1 MPQATAFMLRSPIWR
16 PTEMP
21 TGPESMVNT
30 MCAPLRSIAESSA
43 VTSVAVAE
51 GCQVP
56 TTSIFIAGRFFC
68 AAATSASVHTAFS
81 ASNATLGISVFS
93 SVRICWPIEFIT
105 AKSVRARSTSFTGVM
120 RNQYL

>member
-1 MPQATAFMLRSPIWR
+1 MPQATAFMPRSPIWR

-21 TGPESMVNT
+21 TGPESAVNT
-30 MCAPLRSIAESSA
+30 IWAPLRSIAESSA

-68 AAATSASVHTAFS
+68 AAATIASVHTAFS
-81 ASNATLGISVFS
+81 ARMATLGVSVFRS
-93 SVRICWPIEFIT
+93 ARICSPIEPST
-105 AKSVRARSTSFTGVM
+105 ENRVRARSTSFVGAT